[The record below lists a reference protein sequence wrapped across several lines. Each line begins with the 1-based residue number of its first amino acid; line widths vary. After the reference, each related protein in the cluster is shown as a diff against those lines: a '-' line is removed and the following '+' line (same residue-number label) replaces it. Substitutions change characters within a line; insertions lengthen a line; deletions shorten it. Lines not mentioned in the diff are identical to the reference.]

1 MLPIPS
7 PIRSIIF
14 TDINKDGM
22 KQGINIEDTLRM
34 AESSSIPVIASGGVS
49 SLEDIKNI
57 KDQKKIAGVVVGKAI
72 YDGLIDLKELVKLNA

>member
-1 MLPIPS
+1 
-7 PIRSIIF
+7 
-14 TDINKDGM
+14 M
-22 KQGINIEDTLRM
+22 KQGINIEDTLKM

-49 SLEDIKNI
+49 SLQDIKNI